1 MQSLCKGNI
10 GIGLQFI
17 KYRLSSHVL
26 MRYLK
31 GNHNERNVCFEIE
44 DFSHSVGIEKDIELS
59 SWGNIAFLYC
69 STHHY
74 NLAYYLLDL
83 WKGQQQKAQIGQ

>member
-1 MQSLCKGNI
+1 
-10 GIGLQFI
+10 
-17 KYRLSSHVL
+17 

-31 GNHNERNVCFEIE
+31 GNHNERNFCFEVE

-59 SWGNIAFLYC
+59 SWGDIALLYC

-74 NLAYYLLDL
+74 NLAYFLLDFG
-83 WKGQQQKAQIGQ
+83 KGQQQNAQIG

>member
-1 MQSLCKGNI
+1 MQGLCKGNT

-17 KYRLSSHVL
+17 EYRLSGHVL

-31 GNHNERNVCFEIE
+31 GNHNERDVCFEVE

-59 SWGNIAFLYC
+59 SWCNITLLYC

-74 NLAYYLLDL
+74 NLAYFLLDFG
-83 WKGQQQKAQIGQ
+83 KGQ